1 MLLHFE
7 DERRLARR
15 VARAAGMEAA
25 LIRRH
30 RFPDDELKVTLPVRV
45 PRRVVVLRSLD
56 RPNEKLVELLLS
68 AQTARAMG
76 ARHVT
81 LVAPYLAYMRQDRAF
96 AAGEAVSQ
104 RHVGALLAALFD
116 RVITVDPHLHR
127 VAELSEVM
135 PGTHAVALSAAPL
148 VGAYARARAGRALF
162 VGPDEES
169 AQWVEAAARTAGSDW
184 LVGRKVRT
192 GDRAVRIS
200 LPAAPIAGRRVV
212 LVDDMASTG
221 RTLAVAARALL
232 GAGARRVDVAVTHAL
247 FAGDGLAVI
256 HAAGVQS
263 VWSTDSI
270 AHETNRIPLAAL
282 LGRAVGFTAR
292 SRVSNRP
299 ER

>member
-1 MLLHFE
+1 MLLHFD

-15 VARAAGMEAA
+15 LARAAGMDAA

-30 RFPDDELKVTLPVRV
+30 RFPDDELKVTLPARV

-96 AAGEAVSQ
+96 APGEAVSQ

-127 VAELSEVM
+127 VAQLSDVL

-148 VGAYARARAGRALF
+148 VGAYVRARAGRALL

-169 AQWVEAAARTAGSDW
+169 AQWVEAAARIAGSDW
-184 LVGRKVRT
+184 LVGRKERT

-200 LPAAPIAGRRVV
+200 LPAAPVAGRRVV

-221 RTLAVAARALL
+221 RTLAVAARELRRS
-232 GAGARRVDVAVTHAL
+232 GARRVDVAVTHAL

-270 AHETNRIPLAAL
+270 AHDTNRIPLAGL
-282 LGRAVGFTAR
+282 LARAVRAR
-292 SRVSNRP
+292 RR
-299 ER
+299 